1 MKRIYIVTVQ
11 DDTKIPPE
19 AKLVLQ
25 ALLATNTK
33 IEAKYGFT
41 VTEAS
46 PSADPDPIPADPIP
60 EPPPPPDAA
69 TDPLQPGAVLK
80 FTMNSPRARYV
91 AWSPAVDRR
100 GWPVAT
106 GEKKCDGQLFLNGKK
121 VEWIP
126 VGRQNTGLV
135 NALKRGKYYQA
146 NLKEG
151 DVVALEIR
159 DIRGKQRGYIGEAT
173 LTEGAE

>member
-11 DDTKIPPE
+11 DDTKLPPE

-46 PSADPDPIPADPIP
+46 PSANPDPISPDPIP
-60 EPPPPPDAA
+60 EPIPD
-69 TDPLQPGAVLK
+69 PQPGAVLT

-146 NLKEG
+146 NLKAG

-159 DIRGKQRGYIGEAT
+159 DVHGRQRGYIGEAT